1 MTLLHPLCLIYR
13 VNLLIYDRATIP
25 ACVLFQTT
33 FAVSLKCDCYVV
45 LARANHCFCN
55 KRRYIVSTEVI
66 GFFEMPHVDWG
77 KAYLPPTEVDA
88 MGNEGHQSSV

>member
-1 MTLLHPLCLIYR
+1 M
-13 VNLLIYDRATIP
+13 NLLIYDRATIP
-25 ACVLFQTT
+25 AYGLFQTT
-33 FAVSLKCDCYVV
+33 VTVSLKCDCFVV
-45 LARANHCFCN
+45 SARAYHCFCN

-66 GFFEMPHVDWG
+66 GFFEVPHVDWG